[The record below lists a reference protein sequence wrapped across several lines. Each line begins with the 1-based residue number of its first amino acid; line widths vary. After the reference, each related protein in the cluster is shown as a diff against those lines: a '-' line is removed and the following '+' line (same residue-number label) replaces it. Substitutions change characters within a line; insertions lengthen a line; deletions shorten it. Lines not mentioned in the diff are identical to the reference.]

1 MNYLRN
7 TSYKLEMNRGL
18 EYLRNLFIGVHQVV
32 VGSFLP
38 SNQLEPKPKKL
49 KNESNPAIA
58 APATTTIA
66 TVVPAFNAENEES
79 MGGGNGQ
86 QNSSTPRPN
95 LASSSTFRRENW
107 AILHDSR
114 NSGTDIN
121 ISLPG
126 G

>member
-1 MNYLRN
+1 M
-7 TSYKLEMNRGL
+7 LELNCGL
-18 EYLRNLFIGVHQVV
+18 EYLPNLFIGAQQVV

-38 SNQLEPKPKKL
+38 SNQPEQKPKKL
-49 KNESNPAIA
+49 KNDSNPAIV
-58 APATTTIA
+58 APATTSIA

-79 MGGGNGQ
+79 LGGNGQ

-95 LASSSTFRRENW
+95 LASSPSFRRENW
-107 AILHDSR
+107 AILHSVQDSR